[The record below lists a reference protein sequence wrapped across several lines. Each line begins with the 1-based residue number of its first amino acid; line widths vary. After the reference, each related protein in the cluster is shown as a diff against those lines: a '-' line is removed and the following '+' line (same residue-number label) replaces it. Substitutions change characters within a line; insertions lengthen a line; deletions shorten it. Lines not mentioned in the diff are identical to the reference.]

1 MAKEFKVGYKTRNKL
16 QRAIQ
21 QDIQRKGL
29 VDTYALKDSV
39 RISAVQG
46 DLNRITLTVN
56 AIYYFMFLDK
66 GADLWNGGVIQPF
79 NIIDDSIKSSL
90 GQQFL
95 TEVVDSY
102 MAWLLAEYP
111 ILEVGRIVSEP
122 KIFVRYNLYGDPNG
136 TWNGMFD

>member
-66 GADLWNGGVIQPF
+66 GADLWNGGVIEPF
-79 NIIDDSIKSSL
+79 NIIDDSIQSNL

-102 MAWLLAEYP
+102 MAWLLENYP

-122 KIFVRYNLYGDPNG
+122 RIFVRYNLYGDPNG